1 MALNSYP
8 VLLRLISSSV
18 AIANGAG
25 RIIRE
30 VMNKG
35 ELGIIEKGV
44 NDPQTEADRRAQ
56 HCIISNLSRQ
66 FPSLK
71 IIGEEDAYL
80 SGKEQDEMVI
90 DDHDAR
96 ILDLKCP
103 DELKQ
108 ITEEEVTFI
117 L

>member
-1 MALNSYP
+1 MAFNSYP

-80 SGKEQDEMVI
+80 SGKEQDDQRSNYSMI
-90 DDHDAR
+90 A
-96 ILDLKCP
+96 ILLLQPVGISFCC
-103 DELKQ
+103 L
-108 ITEEEVTFI
+108 
-117 L
+117 